1 MEFPLTAS
9 TQSCSCPYSKLTL
22 APAQLN
28 HHQLTHTQHLQPSHQ
43 RAGLFARQRGCMLHN
58 CNFAHMCN
66 RKVAGNTGYSHKT
79 TDPQNMQ
86 RISWHLQYVHYH
98 NKRYVYFVFRQ
109 SWIPQLTHYHG
120 SLACLSTK
128 STHYQLNSLSI
139 ESVGK
144 RRLPVEVIKV
154 LIENVF
160 YFILPVRLTWFQD
173 LTRSGSII
181 IFLKCYYNCSLVYNC
196 R

>member
-22 APAQLN
+22 SPAQLS
-28 HHQLTHTQHLQPSHQ
+28 HHKLTHTQHLQPSHQ

-79 TDPQNMQ
+79 TDPQNTQ

-98 NKRYVYFVFRQ
+98 NKKYVYFVFRQ
-109 SWIPQLTHYHG
+109 SWIPQLNPLPWLP
-120 SLACLSTK
+120 SLFV
-128 STHYQLNSLSI
+128 HQINSLSTQ
-139 ESVGK
+139 
-144 RRLPVEVIKV
+144 
-154 LIENVF
+154 LIINRE
-160 YFILPVRLTWFQD
+160 
-173 LTRSGSII
+173 
-181 IFLKCYYNCSLVYNC
+181 C
-196 R
+196 RET